1 VTRVHQ
7 ALSGAGPYDA
17 VTVQAL
23 RWRELLKARGY
34 RGGVHAGAITPAIRR
49 EVQPLGALRPD
60 PGDLTVIHY
69 SAYAPHLGRVLAMPG
84 RKLIVHHNVTPARF
98 LWEHAPNVAASCA
111 LARRELP
118 RYLEAA
124 DAVAAVSEYNAQE
137 LREAGADEVSV
148 VPILLDPDRVR
159 LRGEAPPGE
168 GPLVLVVGRLVP
180 NKRHDLAAQAFEAYR
195 QACEP
200 QARLLFI
207 GEPLTPAYRRLVESW
222 APGAVRGRISH
233 GDLNSAYAEASVLL
247 STSEHEGFCVPLLE
261 AFEFGLPVVAR
272 PAGGMPEVGGDAV
285 LWADEEPFDAAVVA
299 ELIDAAVRDSELR
312 AELARRGLER
322 LEHYAPER
330 VSEQIV
336 AAVEGALGR

>member
-23 RWRELLKARGY
+23 RWRELLKAQGY
-34 RGGVHAGAITPAIRR
+34 GGGIHAGAITPAIRR
-49 EVQPLGALRPD
+49 EVRPLSVLRPD
-60 PGDLTVIHY
+60 RGDLTVIHY
-69 SAYAPHLGRVLAMPG
+69 SAYAPHMRRVLELPG
-84 RKLIVHHNVTPARF
+84 RKLIVYHNVTPARF
-98 LWEHAPNVAASCA
+98 LWDFAPNVAASCA
-111 LARRELP
+111 LARRELGDYV
-118 RYLEAA
+118 RAA
-124 DAVAAVSEYNAQE
+124 DAVAAVSEFNAHE
-137 LREAGADEVSV
+137 LERDDVSL
-148 VPILLDPDRVR
+148 VPILLDSDRTR
-159 LRGEAPPGE
+159 LRGQAPAGE

-180 NKRHDLAAQAFEAYR
+180 NKRHDLAAQAFDAYR
-195 QACEP
+195 RACEP
-200 QARLLFI
+200 RARLLFV

-222 APGAVRGRISH
+222 APGAVTGGISY

-285 LWADEEPFDAAVVA
+285 MWADEEPFDPAVAA
-299 ELIDAAVRDSELR
+299 ELIDAAVRDFELR
-312 AELARRGLER
+312 AELARRGRTR
-322 LEHYAPER
+322 LEHYSPER

-336 AAVEGALGR
+336 ATVEGALSR